1 MMKIMKIMKIMKRRK
16 KTRNKATLG
25 DGVILSPSL
34 FYIKATTKPR
44 SFRCGDKSHLYPS
57 I

>member
-1 MMKIMKIMKIMKRRK
+1 MMKIMKIMKRRKRK